1 MAIDVE
7 GTKGHNQ
14 NTAMMDRIQL
24 RTKKFAENNGT
35 EEIYKSSARQG

>member
-14 NTAMMDRIQL
+14 NTA
-24 RTKKFAENNGT
+24 KKFAENNGT
-35 EEIYKSSARQG
+35 EEIYKSYVRQG